1 MSELFKF
8 FGAFKKAA
16 ILFILINIFFQILFP
31 LLGTIPYIRS
41 VLITGTGKYT
51 EYMLSGVSE
60 KLDKAKIQDTK
71 EKTSPFFSRQTR
83 IFFFH
88 NLSVMLLLFIG
99 PHALIFFE
107 YIKPSSNKKKKHGN
121 LITFLT
127 KPITFFVSLLFKT
140 ANLFWWISG
149 IRINEN
155 IMFETKS
162 LKDEYEYTFS
172 FFPILLFTLSTTI
185 LAVILSYLKMISI
198 EQVGWFN
205 YINMINLMLWHGV
218 FELTALIMIPAFYI
232 YTWDKVSLKIDSEKP
247 GMTDRKSIK
256 EGYTGYIKILENHK
270 LFIVIFLIL
279 IVHFVYF
286 AAVIEAHWTEKL
298 ATRAL
303 LKLDKH
309 TSISGLS
316 YLLHTHYKYEDNL
329 KSFEHYKNY
338 LKLKYNNP
346 NDTNYVNKAYS
357 LHLPEICLKYLN
369 KITKKS
375 YKKNKERFN
384 QIKMSCLIDLKRDQE
399 ALSIA
404 YDNKWTNLAKG
415 LIAVREKKQNSVKE
429 HFSKVTEKQ
438 CHAINFK
445 WIQKRISDKS

>member
-1 MSELFKF
+1 
-8 FGAFKKAA
+8 
-16 ILFILINIFFQILFP
+16 
-31 LLGTIPYIRS
+31 
-41 VLITGTGKYT
+41 
-51 EYMLSGVSE
+51 
-60 KLDKAKIQDTK
+60 
-71 EKTSPFFSRQTR
+71 
-83 IFFFH
+83 
-88 NLSVMLLLFIG
+88 
-99 PHALIFFE
+99 
-107 YIKPSSNKKKKHGN
+107 
-121 LITFLT
+121 
-127 KPITFFVSLLFKT
+127 
-140 ANLFWWISG
+140 
-149 IRINEN
+149 
-155 IMFETKS
+155 
-162 LKDEYEYTFS
+162 
-172 FFPILLFTLSTTI
+172 
-185 LAVILSYLKMISI
+185 
-198 EQVGWFN
+198 
-205 YINMINLMLWHGV
+205 MINLMLWHGV

-329 KSFEHYKNY
+329 KSFEHYKKY

-415 LIAVREKKQNSVKE
+415 LIAVREKKQNIVKE